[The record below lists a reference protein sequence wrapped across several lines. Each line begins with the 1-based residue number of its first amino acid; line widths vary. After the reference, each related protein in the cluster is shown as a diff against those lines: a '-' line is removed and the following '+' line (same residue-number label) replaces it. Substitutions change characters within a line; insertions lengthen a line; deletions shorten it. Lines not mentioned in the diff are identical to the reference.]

1 MIKHEVSK
9 QSFHLIKNFSLDVQ
23 ETKIFTTDNFHT
35 KICNGELFPN
45 YSSIYYVVN
54 ITKTYPYLTITTP
67 GKQKALRKFA
77 AFFCNAILCLL
88 LLPLVVVI
96 IRSSDVVSFVGLI
109 NGVASC
115 STSSSEQ

>member
-1 MIKHEVSK
+1 MHRVSE
-9 QSFHLIKNFSLDVQ
+9 QSFDLVKNFSLDVQ
-23 ETKIFTTDNFHT
+23 GTKIFTTYNFYT
-35 KICNGELFPN
+35 KISNSELFPN

-54 ITKTYPYLTITTP
+54 ISKTCPYLTITTP

-115 STSSSEQ
+115 SSSSSEQ